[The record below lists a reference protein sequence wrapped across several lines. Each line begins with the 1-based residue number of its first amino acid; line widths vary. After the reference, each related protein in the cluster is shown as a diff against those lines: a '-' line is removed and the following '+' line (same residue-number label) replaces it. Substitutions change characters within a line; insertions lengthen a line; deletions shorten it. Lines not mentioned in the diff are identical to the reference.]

1 MESDCVFETAVQR
14 VRDEKTV
21 RRELAIGSRNTD
33 MSWKRMRERSSA
45 RELSAM
51 STAESIWR
59 QGLKRGIRANKEGD
73 KINVVELSASKGLM
87 KA

>member
-1 MESDCVFETAVQR
+1 MESDCVFETAIQR

-21 RRELAIGSRNTD
+21 RGELATASRNTD

-51 STAESIWR
+51 STAESIFGGRAWR
-59 QGLKRGIRANKEGD
+59 E
-73 KINVVELSASKGLM
+73 VF
-87 KA
+87 